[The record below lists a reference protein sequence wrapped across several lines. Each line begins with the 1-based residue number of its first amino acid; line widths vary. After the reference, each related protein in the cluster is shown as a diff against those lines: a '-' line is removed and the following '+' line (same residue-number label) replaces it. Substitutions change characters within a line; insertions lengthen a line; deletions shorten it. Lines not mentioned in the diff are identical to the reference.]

1 MYILYYADTMEP
13 LFCTNWGSPTFDSLD
28 EVADYLNAAYDRFD
42 CIDETEKVTIFEVF
56 EQGSMLYIAAVKEDN

>member
-42 CIDETEKVTIFEVF
+42 CIDETEKVTILRSLSKVRC
-56 EQGSMLYIAAVKEDN
+56 SILPL